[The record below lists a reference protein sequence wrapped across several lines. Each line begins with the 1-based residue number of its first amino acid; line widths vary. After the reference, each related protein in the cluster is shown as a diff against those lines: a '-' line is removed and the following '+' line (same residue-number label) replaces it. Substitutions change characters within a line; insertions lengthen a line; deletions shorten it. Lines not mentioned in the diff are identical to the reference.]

1 MKERRAVCAPN
12 TAFTC
17 NLIEIAEIFSG
28 NIASINILFRCAYH
42 LPHDPATPVLKLC
55 RNNESRKVLT
65 PRMSLLDPRGVF
77 LIRALRDA
85 STVANESQQAH
96 YLFMWCGREATPT
109 TISIAE
115 KLGHS
120 MFGVLTRSDVVTKVV
135 QGEETQEFFEF
146 VSNDGPFS
154 AEVWQDYYDIRPL
167 TSEALVDLPVASR
180 NFEANVNEIVERRRP
195 SMVLSTPQVS
205 QKLVL
210 SDGTNNSAK
219 NSRSNSRRLVTE
231 DLSSEARVK
240 KQSEIPPVNV
250 EMAILAAQGPDD
262 AATLNKAVTA
272 TTGSVLSSSSS
283 SIDRNS
289 PRSTRIDLS
298 VVSAKSSIE
307 SDGPSNSTAAMKSSL
322 LLALPVRK
330 DEVVPSNGSL
340 STQGTSRDSE
350 IDIEIN
356 TSRTSNAKSAAHA
369 SVAAA
374 SETRSAK
381 PSNSFSLS
389 LPVESSSSAPPT
401 MLTESERPPLSR
413 TSSSKSALLTN
424 RSKESLR
431 ESSPCPPAYEIIMGK
446 PISVSTI
453 KGLPKLSAEQPDHP
467 NESECLSNLIPSGSK
482 NKIGLLS
489 LAGAGIASISSGSR
503 PASSERRTMFNSTRI
518 APQPIPT
525 IDKSPTD
532 IDEKNHSRR
541 NSTTS
546 SNTNTTGETPVL
558 LPLSRN
564 NSSNNSGRFGLPE
577 FNSPTSQPLNRSAS
591 KEESPLALPIKA
603 LHSGRLTPNS
613 DRLPEHIGLSRG
625 YVILLL
631 PFFNIPYS
639 DWLGFF
645 VNSYSPTP
653 VEELTPGGS
662 RIKRDQESRSEDH
675 YNMKKKRSDSRLPP
689 TVSKPTLF
697 QALLSENSSSSSSGS
712 SSGGGGKKSFEWQ
725 AMGVYDE
732 EDLIEVCT
740 YCTFVISFCLISA
753 MEILKSTLDICA
765 VTAVTTRETLYLDRM

>member
-28 NIASINILFRCAYH
+28 NIASLNILFRCAYH
-42 LPHDPATPVLKLC
+42 LPHDPATPALKLC

-65 PRMSLLDPRGVF
+65 PCMSLLDPRGVF

-85 STVANESQQAH
+85 STVAANESQQAH
-96 YLFMWCGREATPT
+96 YLFMWCGREATPA

-115 KLGHS
+115 NLGHT
-120 MFGVLTRSDVVTKVV
+120 MFGVLTRSDVVTKIV

-154 AEVWQDYYDIRPL
+154 TEVWQDYYDCRPL

-210 SDGTNNSAK
+210 SDGITNSSA
-219 NSRSNSRRLVTE
+219 NSRSNSRKSVSE
-231 DLSSEARVK
+231 DVSSETRVK
-240 KQSEIPPVNV
+240 KLSEIPPVNV
-250 EMAILAAQGPDD
+250 GKAILTVQGTDD
-262 AATLNKAVTA
+262 STLSND
-272 TTGSVLSSSSS
+272 SRR
-283 SIDRNS
+283 IDRNS

-298 VVSAKSSIE
+298 VVSAKSSKE
-307 SDGPSNSTAAMKSSL
+307 SDGPSNSTTAAMKSSL

-330 DEVVPSNGSL
+330 DDVVPTNSSL
-340 STQGTSRDSE
+340 SAQGTSRDSE

-356 TSRTSNAKSAAHA
+356 TSRMSNVKSTAHA
-369 SVAAA
+369 SIAT

-431 ESSPCPPAYEIIMGK
+431 ETSPCPPAYESIMGK
-446 PISVSTI
+446 PISVSTV
-453 KGLPKLSAEQPDHP
+453 KSVPKLTAEQPDP
-467 NESECLSNLIPSGSK
+467 NESENLSNLIPSGSK

-489 LAGAGIASISSGSR
+489 LAGAGIASISGGSR
-503 PASSERRTMFNSTRI
+503 PASSERRNIFINPRV

-525 IDKSPTD
+525 IEKSPPD
-532 IDEKNHSRR
+532 MDEKNHSRR
-541 NSTTS
+541 NSTNS
-546 SNTNTTGETPVL
+546 SNTNTTVETPL
-558 LPLSRN
+558 TIPLSRTN
-564 NSSNNSGRFGLPE
+564 SNNSGRFGLPE
-577 FNSPTSQPLNRSAS
+577 FNSPTTSQPLNRSAS
-591 KEESPLALPIKA
+591 KEESPLALPMKA

-625 YVILLL
+625 Y
-631 PFFNIPYS
+631 
-639 DWLGFF
+639 
-645 VNSYSPTP
+645 
-653 VEELTPGGS
+653 
-662 RIKRDQESRSEDH
+662 K
-675 YNMKKKRSDSRLPP
+675 
-689 TVSKPTLF
+689 
-697 QALLSENSSSSSSGS
+697 
-712 SSGGGGKKSFEWQ
+712 
-725 AMGVYDE
+725 
-732 EDLIEVCT
+732 
-740 YCTFVISFCLISA
+740 
-753 MEILKSTLDICA
+753 
-765 VTAVTTRETLYLDRM
+765 